1 VTDVTDRA
9 GDVWSRK
16 VPGVEARAGKFPGPS
31 LIPALN
37 AIQARLGWLPREEL
51 EQLARDARRPR
62 YEIEGLISF
71 YPHFRTEP
79 PVKVA
84 LHVCHDLPCFLRDG
98 EARLAELKERYG
110 EDADVEL
117 VEVSCLGRCDVA
129 PAVAVNERPAPVADA
144 DALVESARGDGV
156 GEAHAQARTEPWPND
171 PYASGTGLAERYATL
186 RAVLAGELD
195 PDEIIATLKDSGL
208 RGMGG
213 AGFPTGQKW
222 GLVRDV
228 QPGSVKYVICN
239 ADESEP
245 GTFKDRQILATQPHL
260 VLEGLLI
267 GMAVVGAD
275 EGWVFIRHEYGPE
288 EHVLRQ
294 EIDAL
299 REAGIIGPDACG
311 SGRRLDADIFVSPGG
326 YILGEETALLEC
338 MEGHRGEPRNK
349 PPFPGNYGLHG
360 RPTLINSVETFADV
374 PVIVQRGAQWWQDQG
389 IGESIGWKFFAVSGH
404 VERPDV
410 YCVPMGTTV
419 RELIELAGGVTAGAQ
434 VGAVQPG
441 GASSNF
447 IGPDQ
452 LDLQLDFGTAAKA
465 GTMLG
470 SGALVVLAEGSD
482 LLAASTNVLRFFR
495 NESCGKCV
503 PCRVGSTKAHELLSG
518 VLESGSSTLDETQRG
533 RILQLEEAM
542 RKTSI
547 CGLGQVALG
556 PVVSV
561 LGLDKGG
568 AAARPQ
574 PKPGGVD
581 GQPDR

>member
-1 VTDVTDRA
+1 MTELTDHPVEIRA
-9 GDVWSRK
+9 RR
-16 VPGVEARAGKFPGPS
+16 VPGIEARAGKFPGPS

-37 AIQARLGWLPREEL
+37 LIQSRHGWLPREDL
-51 EQLARDARRPR
+51 EQLSRDARRPL
-62 YEIEGLISF
+62 YEIQGLISF

-79 PVKVA
+79 SAKVA
-84 LHVCHDLPCFLRDG
+84 VHVCHDLSCFLRGGD
-98 EARLAELKERYG
+98 AQITELRERYHS
-110 EDADVEL
+110 DADVE
-117 VEVSCLGRCDVA
+117 VREVSCLGRCDVA
-129 PAVAVNERPAPVADA
+129 PAASVNERPAPLSDVAQ
-144 DALVESARGDGV
+144 LVEQTRNGDIGT
-156 GEAHAQARTEPWPND
+156 AAAKTRTEPWPND
-171 PYASGTGLAERYATL
+171 PYPAGSGVAERYMSL
-186 RAVLAGELD
+186 RALLAGD
-195 PDEIIATLKDSGL
+195 VQADGVVAAVKDSGL

-222 GLVRDV
+222 AVVRDT
-228 QPGSVKYVICN
+228 QPGTVKYAICN

-267 GMAVVGAD
+267 GMAVIGA
-275 EGWVFIRHEYGPE
+275 EQGWVFIRHEYGPE
-288 EHVLRQ
+288 EHVLRS
-294 EIDAL
+294 EIDAA
-299 REAGIIGPDACG
+299 RAAGVIGADACG
-311 SGRRLDADIFVSPGG
+311 SGRRLDVDVFVSPGG

-360 RPTLINSVETFADV
+360 RPTLINSVETLADV
-374 PVIVQRGAQWWQDQG
+374 PVIVQRGAQWWKDQG
-389 IGESIGWKFFAVSGH
+389 SGDSVGWKFFAVSGH
-404 VERPDV
+404 VVRPDV
-410 YCVPMGTTV
+410 YVVPMGTTV
-419 RELIELAGGVTAGAQ
+419 RELIELAGGVTDGAA

-441 GASSNF
+441 GASSNL

-452 LDLQLDFGTAAKA
+452 LDLRLDFDTAAKA

-470 SGALVVLAEGSD
+470 SGAVVVMAEGTN

-503 PCRVGSTKAHELLSG
+503 PCRVGSTKAHELLHHI
-518 VLESGSSTLDETQRG
+518 VESGSSTIDESTRT
-533 RILQLEEAM
+533 RILELEEVM

-561 LGLDKGG
+561 LGFDRGG
-568 AAARPQ
+568 ATAEEQANST
-574 PKPGGVD
+574 KPTS
-581 GQPDR
+581 

>member
-1 VTDVTDRA
+1 MTELTEQRVELRA
-9 GDVWSRK
+9 RR

-37 AIQARLGWLPREEL
+37 TIQSRLGWLPRGDL
-51 EQLARDARRPR
+51 EQLSRDSRRPL
-62 YEIEGLISF
+62 YEIEGLVSF
-71 YPHFRTEP
+71 YPHFRTTP
-79 PVKVA
+79 PAKVTVNA
-84 LHVCHDLPCFLRDG
+84 CHDLSCFLRGGD
-98 EARLAELKERYG
+98 ARITKLRERYA
-110 EDADVEL
+110 DDSDVEIT
-117 VEVSCLGRCDVA
+117 EVSCLGRCEIA
-129 PAVAVNERPAPVADA
+129 PAAAVNDRPAQLGEVGK
-144 DALVESARGDGV
+144 LVEDARGDGV
-156 GEAHAQARTEPWPND
+156 GVAAAQTRIEPWPND
-171 PYASGTGLAERYATL
+171 PYAVGSSIADRYASL
-186 RAVLAGELD
+186 RALLANEVD
-195 PDEIIATLKDSGL
+195 ADHVIETLKDSGL

-222 GLVRDV
+222 AIVRDA
-228 QPGSVKYVICN
+228 QPTGSKYAICN

-260 VLEGLLI
+260 VLEGLLL
-267 GMAVVGAD
+267 GMAVIGAE

-288 EHVLRQ
+288 EHVLRA
-294 EIDAL
+294 EIDAI
-299 REAGIIGPDACG
+299 RAEGIIGPDACG
-311 SGRRLDADIFVSPGG
+311 SGRRLDVDVFVSPGG

-360 RPTLINSVETFADV
+360 RPTLINSVETLADV
-374 PVIVQRGAQWWQDQG
+374 PVIVQRGAQWWADQG
-389 IGESIGWKFFAVSGH
+389 VGDSVGWKFFAVSGH

-410 YCVPMGTTV
+410 YVVPMGTTV
-419 RELIELAGGVTAGAQ
+419 RELIALAGGVTGAGT

-441 GASSNF
+441 GASSNL
-447 IGPDQ
+447 IGPDR
-452 LDLQLDFGTAAKA
+452 LDLRLDFDSAAKA

-470 SGALVVLAEGSD
+470 SGALVVMAEGTN

-503 PCRVGSTKAHELLSG
+503 PCRVGSTKAHELLQQI
-518 VLESGSSTLDETQRG
+518 VESGATSVDEPTRN
-533 RILQLEEAM
+533 RILELEEVM

-561 LGLDKGG
+561 MGFNKGG
-568 AAARPQ
+568 AVAAEQ
-574 PKPGGVD
+574 AQATKPTS
-581 GQPDR
+581 